1 MKLEKKKNELETK
14 ILKKIGKATEKK
26 RREHEGEK
34 DKKSICTRRRRNEKG
49 K

>member
-34 DKKSICTRRRRNEKG
+34 DKKKYMYKKKEENM
-49 K
+49 